1 MPGTG
6 NARGGGTRGGA
17 GGSGRGESPGKKV
30 KEEGLTPKLPSLPG
44 RPFRG
49 VAIMG
54 ERVGRK
60 SCGCLWVPPS
70 LQIFQQSLF
79 SRRNKCGRGGFSNDH
94 KKECHPDV
102 KGLGMRRMRED
113 VGPRGL
119 IPSGPPGASPS
130 SWGLWSRKS
139 LRE

>member
-1 MPGTG
+1 MSV
-6 NARGGGTRGGA
+6 GA
-17 GGSGRGESPGKKV
+17 P
-30 KEEGLTPKLPSLPG
+30 
-44 RPFRG
+44 
-49 VAIMG
+49 I
-54 ERVGRK
+54 
-60 SCGCLWVPPS
+60 VPNFPT
-70 LQIFQQSLF
+70 IPFQQ
-79 SRRNKCGRGGFSNDH
+79 KEQMWEGGFSNDH

-102 KGLGMRRMRED
+102 KGQGMWQMRED